1 MPRAAFHNL
10 GCKVNAYETE
20 AMEQQLRERGYEIV
34 PFDEEADV
42 YVINTCSVT
51 NIADRK
57 SRQMLHRAKKRN
69 PQALVA
75 AVGCYVQVASQE
87 LAKDPSVDIIIGNNR
102 KGELADILEEYGRTR
117 QQAVRL
123 EDIGR
128 VQDCEPLRLKNRG
141 EHTRAFIRVQDGCNQ
156 FCSYCIIPYARGR
169 VRSRSAED
177 VAEEVRGL
185 AAQGCREVVLT
196 GIHLSSYGVEHM
208 KEGPVR
214 GGDWDG
220 RQLLELIQQV
230 HGIPGIE
237 RIRLGS
243 LEPRIITEAFV
254 RALGGLPKL
263 CPHFHLSMQ
272 SGSDGV
278 LKRMNRKYDT
288 AEFYA
293 VCERLRRHFPRCALT
308 TDLITG
314 FPGETEEEFR
324 ETLDFIRKC
333 AFASMHVF
341 PYSRRPGT
349 KADALPGQLTHAV
362 KNERAREAIAAAR
375 EMKLAYLAGCV
386 GLTES
391 VLFETESGGLSFG
404 HGRDYTEIRVEG
416 IGLRGLVKNVKI
428 LAVDGEMLVGAVV

>member
-1 MPRAAFHNL
+1 MKYIIYTL
-10 GCKVNAYETE
+10 GCKVNQYETQ
-20 AMEQQLRERGYEIV
+20 AMETLFAGRGLSPAAPGERADAVIV
-34 PFDEEADV
+34 NSCA
-42 YVINTCSVT
+42 VT
-51 NIADRK
+51 AESGRK
-57 SRQMLHRAKKRN
+57 SRQALRRLSEENPGALRCVCGCWSQTDAEAAQGLAEVVWGSADRRGFVDAVADALESRRPILGVDEPFRRRVIEDLPAGAYEGHARAW
-69 PQALVA
+69 
-75 AVGCYVQVASQE
+75 
-87 LAKDPSVDIIIGNNR
+87 
-102 KGELADILEEYGRTR
+102 
-117 QQAVRL
+117 
-123 EDIGR
+123 
-128 VQDCEPLRLKNRG
+128 LKI
-141 EHTRAFIRVQDGCNQ
+141 EDGCAN
-156 FCSYCIIPYARGR
+156 FCSYCIIPYSRGR
-169 VRSRSAED
+169 VRSLEAGRAASLA
-177 VAEEVRGL
+177 AGL
-185 AAQGCREVVLT
+185 AAEGYKELVLT
-196 GIHLSSYGVEHM
+196 GIEIASWGFDLPGRPGLADCVCAVAGAAPGV
-208 KEGPVR
+208 
-214 GGDWDG
+214 
-220 RQLLELIQQV
+220 
-230 HGIPGIE
+230 

-243 LEPRIITEAFV
+243 IEPTAVTEDFCA
-254 RALGGLPKL
+254 RLAELPGL

>member
-1 MPRAAFHNL
+1 MKYIIYTL
-10 GCKVNAYETE
+10 GCKVNQYETQ
-20 AMEQQLRERGYEIV
+20 AMETLFAGRGLSPAAPGERADAVIV
-34 PFDEEADV
+34 NSCA
-42 YVINTCSVT
+42 VT
-51 NIADRK
+51 AESGRK
-57 SRQMLHRAKKRN
+57 SRQALRRLSEENPGALRCVCGCWSQTDAEAAQGLAEVVWGSADRRGFVDAVADALESRRPVLGVDEPFRRRVIEDLPAGAYEGHARAW
-69 PQALVA
+69 
-75 AVGCYVQVASQE
+75 
-87 LAKDPSVDIIIGNNR
+87 
-102 KGELADILEEYGRTR
+102 
-117 QQAVRL
+117 
-123 EDIGR
+123 
-128 VQDCEPLRLKNRG
+128 LKI
-141 EHTRAFIRVQDGCNQ
+141 EDGCAN
-156 FCSYCIIPYARGR
+156 FCSYCIIPYSRGG
-169 VRSRSAED
+169 VRSLPLDRAAS
-177 VAEEVRGL
+177 L
-185 AAQGCREVVLT
+185 AAELAAKGYREIVLT
-196 GIHLSSYGVEHM
+196 GIEIASYGRDLPNKPTLAGV
-208 KEGPVR
+208 
-214 GGDWDG
+214 
-220 RQLLELIQQV
+220 
-230 HGIPGIE
+230 IE
-237 RIRLGS
+237 RVAAAAPEARIRLGS
-243 LEPRIITEAFV
+243 LEPTAVTEEFCRRIAAV
-254 RALGGLPKL
+254 PGL

-288 AEFYA
+288 AEVYA
-293 VCERLRRHFPRCALT
+293 VCERLRRYFARCALT